1 MTYDELKELI
11 PEHAKDI
18 KLNLDNVISRSS
30 LDAEVAAGCA
40 IAAAISAGIETAPFE
55 QLAGE
60 TESRAAKVAGALM
73 AMNNTWYPYVEM
85 SGDAELKGLPANLRM
100 TAYASSGG
108 TSKEKFEA
116 YALAASIVGKC
127 EFCVKSHFELLKN
140 HYTVMQLRDIGRIAA
155 VIKAVASVI

>member
-1 MTYDELKELI
+1 
-11 PEHAKDI
+11 
-18 KLNLDNVISRSS
+18 
-30 LDAEVAAGCA
+30 
-40 IAAAISAGIETAPFE
+40 
-55 QLAGE
+55 
-60 TESRAAKVAGALM
+60 VAGALM